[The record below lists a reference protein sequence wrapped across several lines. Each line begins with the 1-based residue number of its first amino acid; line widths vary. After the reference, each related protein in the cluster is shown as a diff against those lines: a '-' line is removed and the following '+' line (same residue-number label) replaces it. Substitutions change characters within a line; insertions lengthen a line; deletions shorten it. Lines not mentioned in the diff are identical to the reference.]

1 MKSIHV
7 IIAILFMPLLAC
19 APVSS
24 ERWYDSERSDSP
36 GDVFFKSRQAKQTS
50 SPSSKSSST
59 SSALASNQIR
69 VREGDSYYTIAKR
82 NRISVQDLIAV
93 NNAAPPY
100 RLNKGQVITLPS
112 QREIIIKSGDTLYSI
127 SRTYGVDVNLLAR
140 QNNLKPPFHLNVD
153 QKLIVAQ
160 GNTKRQVTK
169 RRKSSPPP
177 PTLSGSFMQPV
188 SGRVISGFGA
198 KKNGLHN
205 DGINFSV
212 PVGTPI
218 KAAEN
223 GVVVYAGNDLPG
235 FGNLLLVKHANGYV
249 TAYAHTQSFLVKQ
262 GSRVKR
268 GQVIAKS
275 GKSGNVTE
283 PQLHFEIR
291 QGSRAINPQKL
302 LT

>member
-1 MKSIHV
+1 MKPFCV
-7 IIAILFMPLLAC
+7 VLTLLLFPLIAC

-24 ERWYDSERSDSP
+24 ERWYDSERSDRP
-36 GDVFFKSRQAKQTS
+36 GDVFFKSSQAPQPQVS
-50 SPSSKSSST
+50 STPISSSQRL
-59 SSALASNQIR
+59 SENQIR
-69 VREGDSYYTIAKR
+69 VRGGDSYYTIAKR

-100 RLNKGQVITLPS
+100 RLDKGQIITLPT
-112 QREIIIKSGDTLYSI
+112 QREIIIKKGDTLYSI

-140 QNNLKPPFHLNVD
+140 QNNLKPPYHLNVD
-153 QKLIVAQ
+153 QKLVVAQ
-160 GNTKRQVTK
+160 GSTKRQVTK
-169 RRKSSPPP
+169 RSKASPPP
-177 PTLSGSFMQPV
+177 PILSGSFMQPV
-188 SGRVISGFGA
+188 SGRVISGFGT

-212 PVGTPI
+212 PLGTPV

-275 GKSGNVTE
+275 GKSGNVSE

>member
-1 MKSIHV
+1 M
-7 IIAILFMPLLAC
+7 
-19 APVSS
+19 
-24 ERWYDSERSDSP
+24 
-36 GDVFFKSRQAKQTS
+36 
-50 SPSSKSSST
+50 
-59 SSALASNQIR
+59 
-69 VREGDSYYTIAKR
+69 
-82 NRISVQDLIAV
+82 
-93 NNAAPPY
+93 
-100 RLNKGQVITLPS
+100 
-112 QREIIIKSGDTLYSI
+112 
-127 SRTYGVDVNLLAR
+127 
-140 QNNLKPPFHLNVD
+140 
-153 QKLIVAQ
+153 AQ
-160 GNTKRQVTK
+160 GSTKRQVTK
-169 RRKSSPPP
+169 RSKASPPP
-177 PTLSGSFMQPV
+177 PILSGSFLPPV

-205 DGINFSV
+205 DGINYAV
-212 PVGTPI
+212 PLGTPV

-275 GKSGNVTE
+275 GKSGNVVE

>member
-1 MKSIHV
+1 MKPFFAV
-7 IIAILFMPLLAC
+7 TVLILLKMPAC

-24 ERWYDSERSDSP
+24 ERWYDSERSDRP
-36 GDVFFKSRQAKQTS
+36 GDVFFKSRQAAQA
-50 SPSSKSSST
+50 SSSSVAT
-59 SSALASNQIR
+59 SQGLSSNQIR
-69 VREGDSYYTIAKR
+69 VRDGDSYYTIAKR
-82 NRISVQDLIAV
+82 KRISVQDLIAV
-93 NNAAPPY
+93 NNVAPPY

-112 QREIIIKSGDTLYSI
+112 QREITIKKGDTLYSI

-140 QNNLKPPFHLNVD
+140 QNNLSPPYHLNVD
-153 QKLIVAQ
+153 QKLVVAQ
-160 GNTKRQVTK
+160 GSTKRQVTK
-169 RRKSSPPP
+169 RSKASSPPSI
-177 PTLSGSFMQPV
+177 LSGNFLKPV
-188 SGRVISGFGA
+188 SGHVISGFGP

-205 DGINFSV
+205 DGINYSV
-212 PVGTPI
+212 PLGTPV

-275 GKSGNVTE
+275 GKSGNVVE

-291 QGSRAINPQKL
+291 RGSRAIDPQKL

>member
-1 MKSIHV
+1 MKPFFAV
-7 IIAILFMPLLAC
+7 TALLLLTVLSC

-24 ERWYDSERSDSP
+24 ERWYDSERSDRP
-36 GDVFFKSRQAKQTS
+36 GDVFFKSRQAAQA
-50 SPSSKSSST
+50 SSSSVAT
-59 SSALASNQIR
+59 SQGLSPNQIR
-69 VREGDSYYTIAKR
+69 VRDGDSYYTIAKR

-100 RLNKGQVITLPS
+100 RLNNGQVITLPS
-112 QREIIIKSGDTLYSI
+112 QREITIKKGDTLYSI

-140 QNNLKPPFHLNVD
+140 QNNLSPPYHLNID
-153 QKLIVAQ
+153 QKLVVAQ
-160 GNTKRQVTK
+160 GSTKRQVTK
-169 RRKSSPPP
+169 RSKASLPPP
-177 PTLSGSFMQPV
+177 ILSGSFLQPV

-205 DGINFSV
+205 DGINYSV
-212 PVGTPI
+212 PLGTPV

-268 GQVIAKS
+268 GQV
-275 GKSGNVTE
+275 
-283 PQLHFEIR
+283 
-291 QGSRAINPQKL
+291 
-302 LT
+302 

>member
-1 MKSIHV
+1 MKPFCV
-7 IIAILFMPLLAC
+7 VLTLLLVPLIAC

-24 ERWYDSERSDSP
+24 ERWYDSERSDRP
-36 GDVFFKSRQAKQTS
+36 GDVFFKSSQAPQPQVS
-50 SPSSKSSST
+50 STPISSSQRL
-59 SSALASNQIR
+59 SENQIR
-69 VREGDSYYTIAKR
+69 VRGGDSYYTIAKR

-100 RLNKGQVITLPS
+100 RLEKGQIITLPT
-112 QREIIIKSGDTLYSI
+112 QREIIIKKGDTLYSI

-140 QNNLKPPFHLNVD
+140 QNNLKPPYHLNVD
-153 QKLIVAQ
+153 QKLVVAQ
-160 GNTKRQVTK
+160 GSTKRQVTK
-169 RRKSSPPP
+169 RSKASPPP
-177 PTLSGSFMQPV
+177 PILSGSFMQPV
-188 SGRVISGFGA
+188 SGRVISGFGS

-212 PVGTPI
+212 PLGTPV

-275 GKSGNVTE
+275 GKSGNVSE

>member
-1 MKSIHV
+1 MT
-7 IIAILFMPLLAC
+7 ANDQTARGMF
-19 APVSS
+19 
-24 ERWYDSERSDSP
+24 
-36 GDVFFKSRQAKQTS
+36 FFKSRQAAQA
-50 SPSSKSSST
+50 SSSSVAT
-59 SSALASNQIR
+59 SQGLSPNQIR
-69 VREGDSYYTIAKR
+69 VRDGDSYYTIAKR

-112 QREIIIKSGDTLYSI
+112 QREITIKKGDTLYSI

-140 QNNLKPPFHLNVD
+140 QNNLSPPYHLNID
-153 QKLIVAQ
+153 QKLVVAQ
-160 GNTKRQVTK
+160 GSTKRQVTK
-169 RRKSSPPP
+169 RSKASPPP
-177 PTLSGSFMQPV
+177 PILSGSFLQPV

-205 DGINFSV
+205 DGINYSV
-212 PVGTPI
+212 PLGTPV

-262 GSRVKR
+262 ESRKAR
-268 GQVIAKS
+268 AGYCKIWKI
-275 GKSGNVTE
+275 GKCC
-283 PQLHFEIR
+283 
-291 QGSRAINPQKL
+291 
-302 LT
+302 

>member
-1 MKSIHV
+1 MLIKS
-7 IIAILFMPLLAC
+7 LLWLRV
-19 APVSS
+19 APND
-24 ERWYDSERSDSP
+24 R
-36 GDVFFKSRQAKQTS
+36 
-50 SPSSKSSST
+50 
-59 SSALASNQIR
+59 
-69 VREGDSYYTIAKR
+69 
-82 NRISVQDLIAV
+82 
-93 NNAAPPY
+93 
-100 RLNKGQVITLPS
+100 LPS
-112 QREIIIKSGDTLYSI
+112 AVKYPRRHRFYL
-127 SRTYGVDVNLLAR
+127 GVFL
-140 QNNLKPPFHLNVD
+140 
-153 QKLIVAQ
+153 
-160 GNTKRQVTK
+160 
-169 RRKSSPPP
+169 
-177 PTLSGSFMQPV
+177 QPV
-188 SGRVISGFGA
+188 SGRVISGFGS

-205 DGINFSV
+205 DGINYSV
-212 PVGTPI
+212 PLGTPV

-275 GKSGNVTE
+275 GKSGNVVE